1 MPIRIHRC
9 SCVCGGQRATS
20 GASPVTV
27 HLLKEGEEGEGRRDQ
42 SGGREEESKA
52 GEESKKGK
60 GDGKRK
66 NRGRKR
72 GGSESFSV
80 FYHFVGGVRFI
91 NLLKSHG

>member
-42 SGGREEESKA
+42 SGGREEESKG

-60 GDGKRK
+60 GNGKRK
-66 NRGRKR
+66 NRGREAEVR
-72 GGSESFSV
+72 ASV
-80 FYHFVGGVRFI
+80 YFITLLEVFV
-91 NLLKSHG
+91 SSTC

>member
-9 SCVCGGQRATS
+9 VVYVEVRGQPRGTVLSHCSPFKGRGRGGGNKR
-20 GASPVTV
+20 P
-27 HLLKEGEEGEGRRDQ
+27 KR
-42 SGGREEESKA
+42 GREEETKA

-66 NRGRKR
+66 NRGRKG

-91 NLLKSHG
+91 NLSKSHG